1 MCLQQF
7 RKKTNTFIWELRR
20 WLKMRDMK
28 TQIKTNAAYARK
40 YLRIWVYFP
49 AYTFLA
55 FSNHTFSVSPM
66 ITTMIFLECFLST
79 DDLAC
84 VCFLQLQTQCRQVR
98 RKAIGPRS
106 QEPRHFARNLQ
117 PLSRPATTER
127 RYGRHSWSPS
137 ASMSYW
143 SVDLTCRSRC
153 RLNITEEHSSPS
165 SALCYHLSWWRG
177 SVVRTSVF
185 GWQTFPD
192 LHLICGWHVTT
203 LWVKSPLWVNQPDQ
217 LSLPSLPGR

>member
-1 MCLQQF
+1 MTENARHENANKNQYSI
-7 RKKTNTFIWELRR
+7 RKKIS
-20 WLKMRDMK
+20 
-28 TQIKTNAAYARK
+28 I
-40 YLRIWVYFP
+40 RIWVYFP
-49 AYTFLA
+49 AYTCPA
-55 FSNHTFSVSPM
+55 FSSRTFSVSPM
-66 ITTMIFLECFLST
+66 ITTMIFWSVFCQLMTSR
-79 DDLAC
+79 AS
-84 VCFLQLQTQCRQVR
+84 VFLQLQTQCRQVR

-106 QEPRHFARNLQ
+106 QEPRRFAGNLQ

-137 ASMSYW
+137 ASMSCW

-153 RLNITEEHSSPS
+153 RLNITEEHSAPS

-217 LSLPSLPGR
+217 LSLPSRPGR